1 MLRIT
6 INKDERDA
14 VIKLEGKVA
23 GPWVAELSRTWKEQ
37 APLLGSRKLS
47 LDLRD
52 ITYSDTDGKQALREI
67 YSQTGAKLLTGT
79 PMTHFLAEEVM
90 RGAAHSN
97 GSEQHDQEQ

>member
-6 INKDERDA
+6 INQSEQDA

-37 APLLGSRKLS
+37 APLLASRKLS

-52 ITYSDTDGKQALREI
+52 ITYSDASGKQALREI
-67 YSQTGAKLLTGT
+67 YEQTGARLLTGT
-79 PMTHFLAEEVM
+79 PMTRFLAEEVM
-90 RGAAHSN
+90 RGAAHTN
-97 GSEQHDQEQ
+97 GSGQKDQEQ

>member
-6 INKDERDA
+6 INEGEEGA

-37 APLLGSRKLS
+37 APFLASRNLS

-52 ITYSDTDGKQALREI
+52 ITYSDASGTRALTEI
-67 YSQTGAKLLTGT
+67 YAQSGAKLLTGT

-90 RGAAHSN
+90 RGAAQA
-97 GSEQHDQEQ
+97 SESDKRDQER

>member
-6 INKDERDA
+6 INQSEQDA

-23 GPWVAELSRTWKEQ
+23 GPWAAELSRTWKEQ
-37 APLLGSRKLS
+37 APVLASRKLS

-52 ITYSDTDGKQALREI
+52 ITYSDANGKQALREI
-67 YSQTGAKLLTGT
+67 YMQTGAELLTGT

-90 RGAAHSN
+90 RGAAQSN
-97 GSEQHDQEQ
+97 GSDHEDQEH